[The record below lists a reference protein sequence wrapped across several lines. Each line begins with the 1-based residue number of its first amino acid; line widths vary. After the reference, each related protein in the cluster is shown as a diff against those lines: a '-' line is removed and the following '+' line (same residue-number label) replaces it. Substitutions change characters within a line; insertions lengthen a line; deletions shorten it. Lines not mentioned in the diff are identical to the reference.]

1 MNKLK
6 LKTNEKGYC
15 EEVFLNDQ
23 KIGEGISKLEIVIEA
38 GEKAKL
44 IITMPSNVLDVECED
59 VEIKK
64 QVSN

>member
-15 EEVFLNDQ
+15 DEVLLNSK
-23 KIGEGISKLEIVIEA
+23 KIGEGISKIEVVIEA

-44 IITMPSNVLDVECED
+44 ILTFPSNSIDIECED

-64 QVSN
+64 QVNS